1 MCELRSSRALPSGR
15 QARKQPQ
22 AASWLGL
29 NTQTAAAIDP
39 GKDTVVI
46 AFPFSLPPPTSR
58 AARLPTT
65 VATWLAIALLASS
78 AWLADAN
85 MRGIQLSSAV
95 ADQVTAVQLA
105 SERLLSSL
113 KDAETGERGYLLTGD
128 PAYLEPYEAAR
139 TRLDADF
146 ARLDA
151 APLMTL
157 ERTGRIG
164 RIRQL
169 AGAQL
174 DELRRTIAL
183 RRSGQAEAALQMV
196 RTDQGKRAM
205 GAIRA
210 EVDALQSAAEATLAQ
225 ARIDIRAARA
235 WAGVVGLGALACALL
250 GGVAL
255 AQRRAQRYVSA
266 RLHRLERFTRAFGL
280 AQGIMRKLDGRI
292 TFWNSGAQRL
302 YGYRPEE
309 AVGRISHE
317 LLQTV
322 FPRPRREI
330 EAALLQDGHW
340 HGELAHRHRD
350 GTALNVV
357 SHWALSRGEVGEADV
372 VIEVGSDITPSK
384 RAEEELREAG
394 MQLRLALDASD
405 QGTWRWEVGGNGEL
419 LWDARCKALFGFAA
433 DAPVDY
439 AAWMLAIPAE
449 DRTAAEADLA
459 RALDP
464 ADPNDNYACR
474 HRAVHPDGTVLWLS
488 ATGRALFEPER
499 GVAGRRVA
507 CILGTIRDVSDAKRA
522 EQDAQRAGALLR
534 AIVETAPGLIYAKDQ
549 QGRMVLANQPVMD
562 AIGKTW
568 AEVKGRT
575 DLEFLDNRA
584 EAELVVANDRRIMA
598 QGTREAFEEVVSGKE
613 GATRLWAST
622 KAPLRDGGG
631 AVVGLVGVSVDITDR
646 KRIEDRLQLMV
657 NELNHRVKNTLAT
670 VQAIASQTLRGGD
683 AMVRRTLEGRLMALA
698 AAHDVLTRESWEGA
712 SLDDVAAG
720 ALAPFGGRG
729 GGRFQVSGPL
739 LRLWPR
745 AALALAMVLHELC
758 TNALKYGALSAGS
771 GRVAIRWEVVPG
783 TSPVWRLT
791 WTERGGPAVAPPAR
805 RGFGTRLVERSLAQ
819 DLGGTVAIS
828 FDDPLGVTCL
838 AEAPIAEVVASA
850 AAVPFPQ
857 VGGSRQEARP

>member
-1 MCELRSSRALPSGR
+1 M
-15 QARKQPQ
+15 
-22 AASWLGL
+22 
-29 NTQTAAAIDP
+29 
-39 GKDTVVI
+39 I
-46 AFPFSLPPPTSR
+46 AFPFSLPLPTSR
-58 AARLPTT
+58 AARLSTT
-65 VATWLAIALLASS
+65 VATWMAISLLASS
-78 AWLADAN
+78 IWLADAN
-85 MRGIQLSSAV
+85 MRGIQLSNAV

-139 TRLDADF
+139 TRLDTDF

-151 APLMTL
+151 APLTTL

-174 DELRRTIAL
+174 DELSRTIAL
-183 RRSGQAEAALQMV
+183 RRSGQAEAALQIV
-196 RTDQGKRAM
+196 RTDRGRRGM
-205 GAIRA
+205 EEIRA
-210 EVDALQSAAEATLAQ
+210 EVDALQAAAEATLTQ

-235 WAGVVGLGALACALL
+235 WAGVVSLGALACALL

-255 AQRRAQRYVSA
+255 AQRRAHRYVSA
-266 RLHRLERFTRAFGL
+266 RLYRLERFTRAFGL
-280 AQGIMRKLDGRI
+280 AHGMMHDLDGRI
-292 TFWNSGAQRL
+292 TFWNDGAQRL
-302 YGYRPEE
+302 YGYQPEE

-322 FPRPRREI
+322 FPQPRKEI
-330 EAALLQDGHW
+330 KAALLQDGQW
-340 HGELAHRHRD
+340 HGELAHRRRD
-350 GTALNVV
+350 GAVLNVA
-357 SHWALSRGEVGEADV
+357 SHWALSRGEAGEADV
-372 VIEVGSDITPSK
+372 VIEVGSDITSSK

-394 MQLRLALDASD
+394 LQLRLALDASD

-433 DAPVDY
+433 DALVDH
-439 AAWMLAIPAE
+439 AAWMGAISAH

-464 ADPNDNYACR
+464 TDPDDDYVGGY
-474 HRAVHPDGTVLWLS
+474 RAVHPDGTVLWLA
-488 ATGRALFEPER
+488 ATGRALFKPER
-499 GVAGRRVA
+499 GVPGRRVV
-507 CILGTIRDVSDAKRA
+507 CILGTIRNVSDAKQA
-522 EQDAQRAGALLR
+522 EQESQRTSALLR

-568 AEVKGRT
+568 AEIKGRT
-575 DLEFLDNRA
+575 DLEFLNNRA

-598 QGTREAFEEVVSGKE
+598 QGTREAFEEVVSSKE

-622 KAPLRDGGG
+622 KAPLRDGSGL
-631 AVVGLVGVSVDITDR
+631 VVGLVGVSVDITDR

-670 VQAIASQTLRGGD
+670 VQAIASQTLRGSD
-683 AMVRRTLEGRLMALA
+683 AIVRRTLEGRLMALA

-712 SLDDVAAG
+712 SLDDVVAG
-720 ALAPFGGRG
+720 ALAPFSGRED
-729 GGRFQVSGPL
+729 GRFRVYGPP

-745 AALALAMVLHELC
+745 AALALAMALHELS

-771 GRVAIRWEVVPG
+771 GHVAICWEIVSGANPIL
-783 TSPVWRLT
+783 RLT
-791 WTERGGPAVAPPAR
+791 WTEQGGPAVTPPAR
-805 RGFGTRLVERSLAQ
+805 RGFGMRLVERSLMQ
-819 DLGGTVAIS
+819 DLGGTIIVS
-828 FDDPLGVTCL
+828 FGDPLGVTCL
-838 AEAPIAEVVASA
+838 VEAPIAEVVASA
-850 AAVPFPQ
+850 DMVPFPR
-857 VGGSRQEARP
+857 VGSSVLGVRT

>member
-1 MCELRSSRALPSGR
+1 M
-15 QARKQPQ
+15 
-22 AASWLGL
+22 
-29 NTQTAAAIDP
+29 
-39 GKDTVVI
+39 I
-46 AFPFSLPPPTSR
+46 AFPFSLPLPTSR
-58 AARLPTT
+58 AARLSTT
-65 VATWLAIALLASS
+65 VATWMAISLLASS
-78 AWLADAN
+78 IWLADAN
-85 MRGIQLSSAV
+85 MRGIQLSNAV

-139 TRLDADF
+139 TRLDTDF

-151 APLMTL
+151 APLTTL

-174 DELRRTIAL
+174 DELSRTIAL
-183 RRSGQAEAALQMV
+183 RRSGQAEAALQIV
-196 RTDQGKRAM
+196 RTDRGRRGM
-205 GAIRA
+205 EEIRA
-210 EVDALQSAAEATLAQ
+210 EVDALQAAAEATLAQ

-235 WAGVVGLGALACALL
+235 WAGVVSLGALACALL

-255 AQRRAQRYVSA
+255 AQRRAHRYVSA
-266 RLHRLERFTRAFGL
+266 RLYRLERFTRAFGL
-280 AQGIMRKLDGRI
+280 AHGMMHDLDGRI
-292 TFWNSGAQRL
+292 TFWNDGAQRL
-302 YGYRPEE
+302 YGYQPEE

-322 FPRPRREI
+322 FPQPRKEI
-330 EAALLQDGHW
+330 KAALLQDGQW
-340 HGELAHRHRD
+340 HGELAHRRRD
-350 GTALNVV
+350 GAVLNVA
-357 SHWALSRGEVGEADV
+357 SHWALSRGEAGEADV
-372 VIEVGSDITPSK
+372 VIEVGSDITSSK

-394 MQLRLALDASD
+394 LQLRLALDASD

-433 DAPVDY
+433 DALVDH
-439 AAWMLAIPAE
+439 AAWMGAISAH

-464 ADPNDNYACR
+464 TDPDDDYVGGY
-474 HRAVHPDGTVLWLS
+474 RAVHPDGTVLWLA
-488 ATGRALFEPER
+488 ATGRALFKPER
-499 GVAGRRVA
+499 GAPGRQVV
-507 CILGTIRDVSDAKRA
+507 CILGTIRNVSDAKQA
-522 EQDAQRAGALLR
+522 EQESQRTSALLR

-568 AEVKGRT
+568 AEIKGRT
-575 DLEFLDNRA
+575 DLEFLNNRA

-598 QGTREAFEEVVSGKE
+598 QGTREAFEEVVSSKE

-622 KAPLRDGGG
+622 KAPLRDGSGL
-631 AVVGLVGVSVDITDR
+631 VVGLVGVSVDITDR

-670 VQAIASQTLRGGD
+670 VQAIASQTLRGSD
-683 AMVRRTLEGRLMALA
+683 AIVRRTLEGRLMALA

-712 SLDDVAAG
+712 SLDDVVAG
-720 ALAPFGGRG
+720 ALAPFSGRED
-729 GGRFQVSGPL
+729 GRFRVYGPP

-745 AALALAMVLHELC
+745 AALALAMALHELS

-771 GRVAIRWEVVPG
+771 GHVAICWEIVSGANPIL
-783 TSPVWRLT
+783 RLT
-791 WTERGGPAVAPPAR
+791 WTEQGGPAVTPPAR
-805 RGFGTRLVERSLAQ
+805 RGFGMRLVERSLMQ
-819 DLGGTVAIS
+819 DLGGTIIVS
-828 FDDPLGVTCL
+828 FGDPLGVTCL
-838 AEAPIAEVVASA
+838 VEAPIAEVVASA
-850 AAVPFPQ
+850 DMVPFPR
-857 VGGSRQEARP
+857 VGSSVLGVRT